1 MSDIGLLS
9 ALIWLPIIGGLVVLA
24 LGDARLALARW
35 VALGTAV
42 AAFALSVSLWTGF
55 DAGTAAFQSVERLQ
69 WIPAFNATYHLGIDG
84 ISLPLVL
91 LTTFITVPVLI
102 AAWTVIEKRQ
112 AQFFAA
118 FLILEGLMV
127 GVFTALDALHR
138 QVGDGLGQSPEGV
151 GVGDLLGAELSFL
164 SQRR

>member
-69 WIPAFNATYHLGIDG
+69 WIPA
-84 ISLPLVL
+84 S
-91 LTTFITVPVLI
+91 
-102 AAWTVIEKRQ
+102 
-112 AQFFAA
+112 
-118 FLILEGLMV
+118 
-127 GVFTALDALHR
+127 
-138 QVGDGLGQSPEGV
+138 SPC
-151 GVGDLLGAELSFL
+151 
-164 SQRR
+164 RC